1 MIRRHHGR
9 EPEMLD
15 FINYIGDETLL
26 ASHALFSTEA
36 LKEYNEKQEKGTR
49 RILKSSVSYAVD
61 HVKN

>member
-26 ASHALFSTEA
+26 ASDALFSKEA

-49 RILKSSVSYAVD
+49 RSVSYAVD

>member
-1 MIRRHHGR
+1 
-9 EPEMLD
+9 MLD

-26 ASHALFSTEA
+26 ASDALFSKEA